1 MTISAEMVREL
12 RSKSGVGIMECKNA
26 LKETEGD
33 MEKAIEYLRKKGL
46 SSAVKKQG
54 RVASEGIVGSYIHA
68 GGKIGVLVEVN
79 CETDFVAKTP
89 EFQQLVQ
96 DIAMQIAASNPLY
109 VDQENVPEEVIK
121 KESEI
126 YAAQAKDSGKP
137 DKVIDKI
144 VEGRLQKF
152 YAEVCLLKQP
162 FIKDTDKSVKDLIV
176 EKISSLGENIVVKR
190 FSRYQLGEGS

>member
-26 LKETEGD
+26 LKETDGD

-46 SSAVKKQG
+46 SAAVKKQG

-109 VDQENVPEEVIK
+109 VDQEDVPEEVIK